1 MATTPNT
8 KGNPMSKVSIQVV
21 PVRQADT
28 TLAVAQIN
36 EARANGLLSNRSNPF
51 RMAGILASVLTVMA
65 TGRGVEV
72 SNLFMFDEKGNP
84 VPFGKTS
91 AYNLVHRPLSASQIR
106 PHWEN
111 VQVVALM
118 RSTITEKSGAK
129 WTTVTGESNTGWGF
143 DKSRAFLVPTE

>member
-1 MATTPNT
+1 
-8 KGNPMSKVSIQVV
+8 MSKLSIQVV
-21 PVRQADT
+21 PVRPADT
-28 TLAVAQIN
+28 ATAVAQIA
-36 EARANGLLSNRSNPF
+36 EARANGLLSNRSNPS

-72 SNLFMFDEKGNP
+72 SDLFMFDDKGNP

-91 AYNLVHRPLSASQIR
+91 AYNLAHRPLSASQIR

-111 VQVVALM
+111 VQVVALV

-129 WTTVTGESNTGWGF
+129 WATITGESSTTAGL
-143 DKSRAFLVPTE
+143 DLARVFLVPTE